1 MSDVSEAALERGDSR
16 HTIEVADQTLSFR
29 EVRIDD
35 LTPNGAHLA
44 VAAGFKPA
52 QGVIVLKV
60 LANGELEDIRP
71 SEVVDVR
78 HQEGRFIIV
87 ESDRTYRL
95 TLDGER
101 FDWPC
106 RVISGRGLRKLGN
119 VPDDKAIYFEREDK
133 AERQIG
139 DHDLVDLDGPGIEA
153 FHSRKVRWKLNVQG
167 VVLDVLT
174 PTIVVR
180 DALTRAGFNP
190 DQGMSGRRPSVKG
203 SSAAMGRSRVRSC
216 LRPVR
221 AGYDRP
227 AGPDEKVRSVLSPY
241 QFNALAF
248 GACSPLGFQNPSVA
262 HITPSVTLDAC
273 SPWGEIPSRRALC
286 GRQAAIGRSS

>member
-1 MSDVSEAALERGDSR
+1 MCVIRK
-16 HTIEVADQTLSFR
+16 AD
-29 EVRIDD
+29 
-35 LTPNGAHLA
+35 
-44 VAAGFKPA
+44 
-52 QGVIVLKV
+52 
-60 LANGELEDIRP
+60 
-71 SEVVDVR
+71 
-78 HQEGRFIIV
+78 FIIV

-174 PTIVVR
+174 PTIVAN
-180 DALTRAGFNP
+180 ALTLVEFEPRPGWHLLE
-190 DQGMSGRRPSVKG
+190 DRWSGQAVSVELTTVIDLRTPAASK
-203 SSAAMGRSRVRSC
+203 SSG
-216 LRPVR
+216 
-221 AGYDRP
+221 
-227 AGPDEKVRSVLSPY
+227 
-241 QFNALAF
+241 
-248 GACSPLGFQNPSVA
+248 
-262 HITPSVTLDAC
+262 
-273 SPWGEIPSRRALC
+273 
-286 GRQAAIGRSS
+286 